1 MKPISQFSITLLCCG
16 GFLLQFTGC
25 GSSDPDA
32 GLNRPKRVPVTGL
45 VSYQGRPVADADVTF
60 LNDTSQT
67 TGTART
73 DSEGRFEVTTFRDRD
88 GAVPGAQLVAIRR
101 VDVINK
107 TPADVDV
114 SAGGVGLPPEIHWVV
129 PQKYSDPRKSGLTAN
144 VTDAGTNHFEF
155 ALK

>member
-1 MKPISQFSITLLCCG
+1 MPSISKLSIALLSSG
-16 GFLLQFTGC
+16 GFLFLIPGC

-45 VSYQGRPVADADVTF
+45 VSSQGRPVADADVTF
-60 LNDTSQT
+60 LNDAAQT

-73 DSEGRFEVTTFRDRD
+73 DSDGRFEVTTFRDRD
-88 GAVPGAQLVAIRR
+88 GAVPGTQLVAIRR

-114 SAGGVGLPPEIHWVV
+114 SAGGVGLPPEVHWVV